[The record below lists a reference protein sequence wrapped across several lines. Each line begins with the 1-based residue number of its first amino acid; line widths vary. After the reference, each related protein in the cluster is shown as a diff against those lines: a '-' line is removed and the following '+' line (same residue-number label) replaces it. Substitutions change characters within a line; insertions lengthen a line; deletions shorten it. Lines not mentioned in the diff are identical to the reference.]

1 MLKARPS
8 HCLRL
13 CDWKGQQRAV
23 GWPGLSSPT
32 CTSLRPFSLSS
43 GPSSVQL
50 DDVAQLCHRPPMG
63 MTRNWYETRRILET
77 EESTQKSHVVYS
89 MNSATEHQERIY
101 LQIAKTEQRFSEV
114 TLPHMVASLPAS
126 CVRAAGVP
134 HWGLSPTCGCVFTG
148 DVPGN
153 RI

>member
-77 EESTQKSHVVYS
+77 ERVNSKITRRLQYELGHRTPGTHLSSNSENRTALFGSHS
-89 MNSATEHQERIY
+89 PSHGGFSAGQLCKGCRRPTLGSVSHMR
-101 LQIAKTEQRFSEV
+101 LRF
-114 TLPHMVASLPAS
+114 
-126 CVRAAGVP
+126 
-134 HWGLSPTCGCVFTG
+134 HW
-148 DVPGN
+148 
-153 RI
+153 